1 MSNVNW
7 RVCQYIYE
15 KWIVKSVSQR
25 AFALDHDI
33 EESVVRKIKRAAL
46 NKDQVN
52 YSIPVITLKKICDG
66 EEITLAEFFS
76 MVEL

>member
-15 KWIVKSVSQR
+15 KWIIKSVSQR

-46 NKDQVN
+46 NNDQVN

-66 EEITLAEFFS
+66 EEITLT
-76 MVEL
+76 VLVTI

>member
-15 KWIVKSVSQR
+15 KWIIKSVSQR

-46 NKDQVN
+46 NKDEYN
-52 YSIPVITLKKICDG
+52 YSIPVSTLKKICDG
-66 EEITLAEFFS
+66 EEISLAEFFS
-76 MVEL
+76 RVEL

>member
-1 MSNVNW
+1 MSDVNW

-15 KWIVKSVSQR
+15 KWIIHAVSQR

-46 NKDQVN
+46 ENSDFS
-52 YSIPVITLKKICDG
+52 YAIPVITLKKICDG

-76 MVEL
+76 RVAL